1 MNKEQ
6 FWNIVNEVHSSTD
19 PRNQKEV
26 LAALRNRLR
35 NLPSEEILEWKQ
47 IFSFYQDAARRND
60 LWAAGAAMG
69 AHSSDD
75 GFMDFRSWLISQGHD
90 VYMSA
95 LKDPESLVSVNTDG
109 QELNF
114 EDYAYVP
121 CKAYA
126 ERRAYEEMS
135 VGDILASYI
144 KWAATNEQQKQNDPA
159 AGEKVMPQKSTD
171 FFVQSA
177 MLGKYDLYDEMERRE
192 LPDDVLRSLKED
204 IPQRGDIADGWQYED
219 LPRIMPKLS
228 QRFQEKLER
237 IEQRAKENTVPTQRR
252 ELKDKTLRRFLGTLP
267 CTSQAEVNLLS
278 DRMAE
283 MTEQDETILSA
294 MIEQHNPRTAERV
307 LELMD
312 DMKNCEVLVG
322 VGSYKALGEY
332 CLAQENNV
340 PRELCEYLDLEALG
354 KHYQEEYPGV
364 FIGNDYVQFPQMSQ
378 GMEMKMKM
386 KM

>member
-6 FWNIVNEVHSSTD
+6 FWNIVDEVHSSTD

-26 LAALRNRLR
+26 LAALRDRLR
-35 NLPSEEILEWKQ
+35 NLPSKEILEWKQ
-47 IFSFYQDAARRND
+47 IFSFYQDTAKRND
-60 LWAAGAAMG
+60 LWAASAAMG

-75 GFMDFRSWLISQGHD
+75 GFMDFRSWLISQGRD

-95 LKDPESLVSVNTDG
+95 LEDPESLVSVNTDG

-144 KWAATNEQQKQNDPA
+144 KWAAANEKQNGPA
-159 AGEKVMPQKSTD
+159 AREKEKSTD
-171 FFVQSA
+171 FFMQSA
-177 MLGKYDLYDEMERRE
+177 MLGKYDLYDEMGRRE
-192 LPDDVLRSLKED
+192 LPDDILRNLKED
-204 IPQRGDIADGWQYED
+204 IPQRGDIADDWQYKD
-219 LPRIMPKLS
+219 LPQIMPKLS
-228 QRFQEKLER
+228 QKFQEKLER
-237 IEQRAKENTVPTQRR
+237 IEQRAMETPVPVQRR
-252 ELKDKTLRRFLGTLP
+252 ELKDKALRRFLGTLP

-278 DRMAE
+278 DRMAS
-283 MTEQDETILSA
+283 MTEQNETILSA
-294 MIEQHNPRTAERV
+294 MIEQHDPRTAERV

-312 DMKNCEVLVG
+312 NMKSCEVLAG

-332 CLAQENNV
+332 CLTQETTV
-340 PRELCEYLDLEALG
+340 PRELYEYLDLEALG
-354 KHYQEEYPGV
+354 KHYQEEHPGTFV
-364 FIGNDYVQFPQMSQ
+364 GNDYVQFPKLSQ
-378 GMEMKMKM
+378 GMEMRM
-386 KM
+386 

>member
-26 LAALRNRLR
+26 LTALRDRLR

-144 KWAATNEQQKQNDPA
+144 KWAATNEQQKQNNPA

-294 MIEQHNPRTAERV
+294 MIEQHDPRTAERV

-312 DMKNCEVLVG
+312 DMKNCEVLAG
-322 VGSYKALGEY
+322 VGNYKALGEY
-332 CLAQENNV
+332 CVAQETNV

-354 KHYQEEYPGV
+354 KHYQEEYPGA

-386 KM
+386 